1 MDDKKYGKIEYE
13 LADIITQK
21 PHEFKVGRKLFRLY
35 PVTLAKQFIQKRIIG
50 RLGLNTSFIQ
60 NPYLEA
66 LRVAETNK
74 KACCEII
81 ALHATPNTYK
91 DLHNSKA
98 MTERRN
104 VFEKMRTED
113 VATMLVNVLTT
124 DYTKDIIEYFG
135 IDKEQKRLA
144 VIMEIKRKNSKNNLS
159 FGGLTIFGTFIGQLK
174 EMGYTD
180 DEIIYEKGYAY
191 LRLMLADK
199 VTSVYLTDEEL
210 QDVPTD
216 SGGTMIDGN
225 SPEAF
230 EKLRTAL
237 AGRGL
242 KFND

>member
-1 MDDKKYGKIEYE
+1 MDDKKYGNIEYE

-199 VTSVYLTDEEL
+199 ITSVYLTDEEL
-210 QDVPTD
+210 QDVSTG

-225 SPEAF
+225 SPDAF

>member
-1 MDDKKYGKIEYE
+1 MDDKKNGNIEYA
-13 LADIITQK
+13 LADIITGK

-35 PVTLAKQFIQKRIIG
+35 PITLAKQFIQKRIIG

-91 DLHNSKA
+91 DLHDSKA

-135 IDKEQKRLA
+135 IDKEQKRLS

-180 DEIIYEKGYAY
+180 DEILYEKGYAY

-199 VTSVYLTDEEL
+199 ITSVYLTDEEL

-230 EKLRTAL
+230 EKLKTAL

>member
-1 MDDKKYGKIEYE
+1 MDDKKYGNIEYE

-35 PVTLAKQFIQKRIIG
+35 PVTLAKLFIQKRIVDA
-50 RLGLNTSFIQ
+50 LGLNTSFIQ

-98 MTERRN
+98 ITERRN
-104 VFEKMRTED
+104 VFERMSTED
-113 VATMLVNVLTT
+113 VATMLVNVLTSDKT
-124 DYTKDIIEYFG
+124 ERIIGHFG
-135 IDKEQKRLA
+135 IDKEQMRLSE
-144 VIMEIKRKNSKNNLS
+144 VMRIKRKSGKNTLC
-159 FGGLTIFGTFIGQLK
+159 FGGLTILGTFIGQLK

-199 VTSVYLTDEEL
+199 VTSVYLTDGEL
-210 QDVPTD
+210 QDVSTG

-225 SPEAF
+225 SPDAF

>member
-1 MDDKKYGKIEYE
+1 MDDKKNGNIEYA
-13 LADIITQK
+13 LADIITGK

-35 PVTLAKQFIQKRIIG
+35 PITLAKQFIQKRIIG

-180 DEIIYEKGYAY
+180 DEILYEKGYTY

-199 VTSVYLTDEEL
+199 ITSVYLTDEEL
-210 QDVPTD
+210 QDVPAD

-230 EKLRTAL
+230 EKLKTAL

>member
-1 MDDKKYGKIEYE
+1 MDDKKNGNIEYA
-13 LADIITQK
+13 LADIITGK

-35 PVTLAKQFIQKRIIG
+35 PITLAKQFIQKRIIG

-144 VIMEIKRKNSKNNLS
+144 GVMEIKRKNSKNNLS

-180 DEIIYEKGYAY
+180 DEILYEKGYAY

-199 VTSVYLTDEEL
+199 ITSVYLTDEEL
-210 QDVPTD
+210 QDVPAD

-230 EKLRTAL
+230 EKLKTAL

>member
-1 MDDKKYGKIEYE
+1 MDDKKNGNIEYA
-13 LADIITQK
+13 LADIITGK

-35 PVTLAKQFIQKRIIG
+35 PITLAKQFIQKRIIG

-180 DEIIYEKGYAY
+180 DEILYEKGYAY

-199 VTSVYLTDEEL
+199 ITSVYLTDEEL
-210 QDVPTD
+210 QDVPAD

-230 EKLRTAL
+230 EKLKTAL

>member
-1 MDDKKYGKIEYE
+1 
-13 LADIITQK
+13 
-21 PHEFKVGRKLFRLY
+21 
-35 PVTLAKQFIQKRIIG
+35 
-50 RLGLNTSFIQ
+50 
-60 NPYLEA
+60 
-66 LRVAETNK
+66 
-74 KACCEII
+74 
-81 ALHATPNTYK
+81 
-91 DLHNSKA
+91 

-199 VTSVYLTDEEL
+199 ITSVYLTDEEL

-225 SPEAF
+225 SPDAF
-230 EKLRTAL
+230 EKLKTAL